1 LDGPATL
8 QIVNISSGAKVKLD
22 LGKKQERLVCGD
34 HILDSFLKLYAFSK
48 IPKIVFSEPPT
59 SPDCIIAAIIHHD
72 RIGHRVG
79 LCRIGCPNSGWTV
92 HRCQATKFVD
102 ITFCSN
108 SELYALTENGS
119 QLVKFEVGLNEDGA
133 PVVMAQRQLAMKSID
148 DPAISLHSSQSQEN
162 LSYIFDLHGK
172 LAMARKAQWSPNL
185 EPFFKVFELV
195 DIHANQLY
203 THKWVEVVSLG
214 DHALFLG
221 RTFSTAVHMP
231 ANKRGDVERNS
242 IYFPHDHYGSPYGF
256 VPRHYSWQT
265 YENDGQ
271 TYYKENERRDVIKG
285 DEVKRIRSVGYYM
298 REINSN
304 YAAWI
309 LPPDI

>member
-1 LDGPATL
+1 
-8 QIVNISSGAKVKLD
+8 
-22 LGKKQERLVCGD
+22 
-34 HILDSFLKLYAFSK
+34 
-48 IPKIVFSEPPT
+48 
-59 SPDCIIAAIIHHD
+59 
-72 RIGHRVG
+72 
-79 LCRIGCPNSGWTV
+79 
-92 HRCQATKFVD
+92 
-102 ITFCSN
+102 
-108 SELYALTENGS
+108 
-119 QLVKFEVGLNEDGA
+119 
-133 PVVMAQRQLAMKSID
+133 MKSID
-148 DPAISLHSSQSQEN
+148 DPAISLNSSQSREN

-203 THKWVEVVSLG
+203 THKWVEVMSLG

-221 RTFSTAVHMP
+221 RTFSTTVHMP
-231 ANKRGDVERNS
+231 ANRRGDVERNS

-298 REINSN
+298 REINRN